1 MPCLM
6 LVLQVVP
13 LAKPGRDGSCSYP
26 GFLRIICGDNG
37 HFPAGF
43 RIGVYLDI
51 MPFFGEAIPNH
62 FRQFSGGYLCFLHD
76 SVPLFT
82 EHCRAGERFWRTP
95 LSSAPGVPIRRSK
108 FMPCNSMAAVARR

>member
-1 MPCLM
+1 MPCLI

-13 LAKPGRDGSCSYP
+13 LAKPGRDGFCSYP
-26 GFLRIICGDNG
+26 GFPRIICGDNG

-43 RIGVYLDI
+43 RIGVHLDI

-82 EHCRAGERFWRTP
+82 EHCRAGGRFWRTP

-108 FMPCNSMAAVARR
+108 FMPCDSKAAVACR